1 MRLLRGLDRLIGY
14 VVSAAKWLA
23 LPLVTLLFLQWPLR
37 DLFRGYSRE
46 ANDLGQ
52 VVFALFVAVS
62 VTAATRAGTHLAADL
77 LARQYSALAATP
89 ARVTHL
95 ELFPMPN
102 VADPEDLLLSQD
114 VIFVGGGSVANL
126 VAVWRVHELDRIL
139 RAAWQA
145 GIVLSGVSAGA
156 ICWFEGGTTDSF
168 GTRLR
173 PFTAGLGFLS
183 GSYCPHYSSEPA
195 RRPVFRSLVADGTLP
210 TGLACDD
217 GAAAHFAGDSLAE
230 VVTERPEALG
240 YRVEP
245 DDAGG
250 AAETPLPARLL
261 PGDQVAGGQP
271 R

>member
-1 MRLLRGLDRLIGY
+1 VASDGQRHVLAIGGIGGGDAEPSAGLPRL
-14 VVSAAKWLA
+14 VSYA
-23 LPLVTLLFLQWPLR
+23 LELSGRSAPRVCLLH
-37 DLFRGYSRE
+37 
-46 ANDLGQ
+46 
-52 VVFALFVAVS
+52 
-62 VTAATRAGTHLAADL
+62 TATGDDPKG

-102 VADPEDLLLSQD
+102 AADPEDLLLSQD

-126 VAVWRVHELDRIL
+126 VAVWQVHELDRIL
-139 RAAWQA
+139 GAAWHS

-173 PFTAGLGFLS
+173 PFTAGLGFLP

-210 TGLACDD
+210 GGMACDD

-230 VVTERPEALG
+230 VVAERPEALG
-240 YRVEP
+240 YRVDP
-245 DDAGG
+245 DGAGG
-250 AAETPLPARLL
+250 AAEQPLPTRLL
-261 PGDQVAGGQP
+261 PGDQVIGGQP